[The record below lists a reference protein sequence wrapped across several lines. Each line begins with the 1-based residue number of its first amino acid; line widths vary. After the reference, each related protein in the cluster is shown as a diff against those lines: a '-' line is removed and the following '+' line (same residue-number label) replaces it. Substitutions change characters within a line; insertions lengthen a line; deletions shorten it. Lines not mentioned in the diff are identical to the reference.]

1 MSKGNTTETDF
12 LALIFNKTLP
22 AIWGTLA
29 TTGDAKVYIA
39 LYTADPGESGA
50 PNNNETT
57 YSNYVRLGVDRTAGE
72 WTVSGNT
79 ATNVNTIT
87 FDQCGITGATLKFVG
102 IVTSASGATGQIL
115 YSGAL
120 NADLIV
126 SNLITPQFAPGA
138 LVIEED

>member
-12 LALIFNKTLP
+12 LALVFNKTLP

-29 TTGDAKVYIA
+29 TTGDSNVYIA
-39 LYTADPGESGA
+39 LYTADPGEGGA
-50 PNNNETT
+50 PNTNETS
-57 YSNYVRLGVDRTAGE
+57 YDNYLRVAVERTAGG

-79 ATNVNTIT
+79 AENAALIQ
-87 FDQCGITGATLKFVG
+87 FAQCGAVGAVLTHVG
-102 IVTSASGATGQIL
+102 IVTSSSGATGQIL

-120 NADLIV
+120 NAPLTV
-126 SNLITPQFAPGA
+126 ANLIQPQFSAGA